1 MPTIR
6 LVHSVARRLVKCFSA
21 RRRYPVRMEELTA
34 VITCA
39 GSGYALGSVSFSLVL
54 AHSQGVDLRKVG
66 SGNLG
71 ATNLGRALGR
81 RYAVAA
87 YLLDMVKG
95 FVPALVA
102 LLWWPEQELAAVAA
116 GAGAILGHVWPLWHG
131 FRGGKGV
138 ATLSGAML
146 ALLPLGTLSAGL
158 AWFLTVRYSRWVSA
172 GSLAFGLALP
182 LAAWAWDRS
191 ALVIAF
197 ATAGGLFLFFTH
209 RSNLMRILRGEEH
222 RVGKKPSGDNS

>member
-1 MPTIR
+1 
-6 LVHSVARRLVKCFSA
+6 
-21 RRRYPVRMEELTA
+21 MEELTA
-34 VITCA
+34 VITGA
-39 GSGYALGSVSFSLVL
+39 GCGYALGSVSFSLVL
-54 AHSQGVDLRKVG
+54 ARSRGVDLRKVG

-87 YLLDMVKG
+87 YLLDMAKG
-95 FVPALVA
+95 CGAVLLA
-102 LLWWPEQELAAVAA
+102 LLAFGTESAAVAT
-116 GAGAILGHVWPLWHG
+116 GSGAILGHVWPLWHG

-158 AWFLTVRYSRWVSA
+158 AWLLTVRFTRWVSA

-182 LAAWAWDRS
+182 LAAWAWQRS
-191 ALVIAF
+191 PLVIAF
-197 ATAGGLFLFFTH
+197 AAGGCLFLFYTH
-209 RSNLMRILRGEEH
+209 RSNLLRILRGEES
-222 RVGKKPSGDNS
+222 RVGKNPPEDRS

>member
-1 MPTIR
+1 
-6 LVHSVARRLVKCFSA
+6 
-21 RRRYPVRMEELTA
+21 MEELTA

-39 GSGYALGSVSFSLVL
+39 GGGYALGSVSFSLVL
-54 AHSQGVDLRKVG
+54 ARSQGVDLRKVG

-87 YLLDMVKG
+87 YLLDMLKG
-95 FVPALVA
+95 CAPALLA
-102 LLWWPEQELAAVAA
+102 LLLWPVSEAAAVAA
-116 GAGAILGHVWPLWHG
+116 GAGAIFGHVWPLWHG

-146 ALLPLGTLSAGL
+146 ALLPLGTLTAGL
-158 AWFLTVRYSRWVSA
+158 AWLFTVRFTRWVSL
-172 GSLAFGLALP
+172 GSIAFGLALP
-182 LAAWAWDRS
+182 LAAWAWNRS

-197 ATAGGLFLFFTH
+197 AAAGGVFLIFTH

-222 RVGKKPSGDNS
+222 RVGKKPSGDES